1 MVGHHFAKFGGR
13 RRFGSED
20 IMFLVVEEQD
30 FTCPSLNLLIL
41 FISKGH
47 DMLRLNTWNIIINKT
62 MTKSCTVG
70 RIKKVDPGHT
80 FTG

>member
-1 MVGHHFAKFGGR
+1 MVGHHFAKFGGW

-20 IMFLVVEEQD
+20 IMLLVVEEQD

-41 FISKGH
+41 FISTGH